1 MNRFFVVLIIAI
13 VALVGCRSSSK
24 NNHST
29 TLSEADRQA
38 IVDLRVALVG
48 AILEGDADAYTALCT
63 DDVHLLHPST
73 PLITGRTA
81 LRDQEARV
89 FEVVRVTKLVL
100 SPVEVYSKGDL
111 AYEVGTQ
118 EVAIEPSDE
127 RFLGTRKYV
136 HVLKREAD
144 GQWRFAVLMSN
155 NSQ

>member
-1 MNRFFVVLIIAI
+1 MSRFFVVLIIAI
-13 VALVGCRSSSK
+13 VALVVCRSSSK
-24 NNHST
+24 NNHSM
-29 TLSEADRQA
+29 TLTQADHQA
-38 IVDLRVALVG
+38 IVELREAIVG
-48 AILEGDADAYTALCT
+48 AILESDADAYAALCT
-63 DDVHLLHPST
+63 DDVRLLHPST

-81 LRDQEARV
+81 LRDHNARV

-100 SPVEVYSKGDL
+100 SPVEVYGMGNL

-127 RFLGTRKYV
+127 RFLGSRKYV
-136 HVLKREAD
+136 HVLKRDMD